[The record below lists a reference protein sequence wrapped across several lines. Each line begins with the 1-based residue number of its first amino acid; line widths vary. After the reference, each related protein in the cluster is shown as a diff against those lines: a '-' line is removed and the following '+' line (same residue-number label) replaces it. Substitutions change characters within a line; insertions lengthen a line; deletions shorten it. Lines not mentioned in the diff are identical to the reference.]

1 MNQGL
6 VHQNK
11 HIRMPF
17 AATINYT
24 HLTYLMLWSNAAAK
38 ETDMSDEFKYQRTP
52 PVLHPNNPRP

>member
-11 HIRMPF
+11 HIRLPF
-17 AATINYT
+17 AATVNYT

-38 ETDMSDEFKYQRTP
+38 ESDMSGEFKDQCTP
-52 PVLHPNNPRP
+52 LVLHPNNPRP